1 MGDWGG
7 HERRA
12 MPWPHVEVSIPR
24 LGQLQDSGI
33 SAGGLP
39 ATRLCLLY
47 LPWVSLC
54 RHLLLPLWGHHDGF
68 IVFVLREGINQKGP
82 GGSQNTEELRCKAM
96 CMGYYVCMRGCFFS
110 DVLREEL

>member
-1 MGDWGG
+1 ML
-7 HERRA
+7 
-12 MPWPHVEVSIPR
+12 WPHVEVSIPR

-82 GGSQNTEELRCKAM
+82 GESQNTEELRCKAM